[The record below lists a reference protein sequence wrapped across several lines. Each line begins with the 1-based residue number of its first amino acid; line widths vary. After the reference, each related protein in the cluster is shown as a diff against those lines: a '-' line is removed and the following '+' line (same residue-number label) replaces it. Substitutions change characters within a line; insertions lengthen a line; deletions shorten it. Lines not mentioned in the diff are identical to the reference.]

1 MPGASVAVLP
11 TSASSTPVP
20 RKAAAAQPER
30 KYKCQ
35 FCARAFSR
43 SEHRSRHERSHT
55 KERPFKCMK
64 CRSTF
69 VRRDLLLRHDRTVH
83 AKDGGV
89 PLHSD
94 GKRRAGSAKAR
105 AINGPSKQIAID
117 TSTLSE
123 QIEASSDGAFDV
135 EHAAM
140 LVADLH
146 HKATAAM
153 RSSDAGSPYVSSPAV
168 AFSSNG
174 APLMDPTVSYPPANA
189 PLPHGAAMSWEP
201 FLPQP
206 VVEPKA
212 HSVTSTGSGSF
223 ESQQSFASVSTAQAS
238 PYSPSPTP
246 GPNRNSL
253 VPTLQSMTNSL
264 PPTSTT
270 IITTGLHASHVCR
283 MYPRT
288 VSVSQADQ
296 AQASA
301 GFKAPQVLSEEER
314 NAILENIRVHDTEH
328 TVPEGFRSLNRGTM
342 NRYLATYFGLF
353 HHHLPFLHPS
363 SFKVTEVHPALL
375 LAVLSIGALY
385 AFDQDEAYILHI
397 GAKIL
402 VNQFLQN
409 KENFSSRKCPL
420 WTMQGSLLN
429 MIFASWSGD
438 PKGLEWACSIKSLL
452 ANMVAGNRY
461 ELKLRQDAREGGF
474 PSRAEWIED
483 EGCRR
488 TYYAVY
494 IFFGL
499 LTLTYNHTPAISFN
513 EFEDLQLPSTE
524 GLWNSKAADEAAWQE
539 QLRAS
544 PAITFMSAHDN
555 LFQGEMLKYSAF
567 ATRVMINALFLEVW
581 YHKRSPEAL
590 QDVVT
595 EYKLRLALE
604 TWEKS
609 LELCEPEVDAVPL
622 SAPHKGHP
630 LIFNAQ
636 AMYRNARARLEVD
649 LKTVQEALRYHDH
662 YEVAAA
668 MSNARD
674 RVKRSSEMIKVI
686 QECYNCVET
695 AVRQG
700 VRWVAR
706 TSPTNWSIEHPLC
719 GMDLMITLTLWLYR
733 LEHDDEPATEEEMA
747 MYHKIRMLFEK
758 ESEGTLNSQQ
768 LSATVA
774 HLWGSMLDEVV
785 VWGITRLMGES
796 FRLHSQALVGYVDDV
811 EASSNVSTPSM
822 ISQGADEES
831 VY

>member
-1 MPGASVAVLP
+1 
-11 TSASSTPVP
+11 
-20 RKAAAAQPER
+20 
-30 KYKCQ
+30 
-35 FCARAFSR
+35 
-43 SEHRSRHERSHT
+43 
-55 KERPFKCMK
+55 MK

-94 GKRRAGSAKAR
+94 GKRRGGPKTARPASA
-105 AINGPSKQIAID
+105 PSKSAIAID
-117 TSTLSE
+117 ASALE
-123 QIEASSDGAFDV
+123 QIEASSEGVFDV
-135 EHAAM
+135 ETAAM

-146 HKATAAM
+146 QKATAAA
-153 RSSDAGSPYVSSPAV
+153 RANGHYDS
-168 AFSSNG
+168 SSNMSFSQEPSVTYPNG
-174 APLMDPTVSYPPANA
+174 AIGLSQWD
-189 PLPHGAAMSWEP
+189 GFMSQE
-201 FLPQP
+201 Q
-206 VVEPKA
+206 KA
-212 HSVTSTGSGSF
+212 HSISSAASTSFDAQNS
-223 ESQQSFASVSTAQAS
+223 SQPHPLAAQHPNHMA
-238 PYSPSPTP
+238 P
-246 GPNRNSL
+246 GLQAL
-253 VPTLQSMTNSL
+253 VNSL
-264 PPTSTT
+264 PPSA
-270 IITTGLHASHVCR
+270 TGTPTPQSPYL
-283 MYPRT
+283 MQRT
-288 VSVSQADQ
+288 HTPVDT
-296 AQASA
+296 AQPAA
-301 GFKAPQVLSEEER
+301 GFRAPQVHSDEER
-314 NAILENIRVHDTEH
+314 NMILDNIRNSDSEH
-328 TVPEGFRSLNRGTM
+328 AIPEGFRVPNLPSL

-353 HHHLPFLHPS
+353 HHHLPFLHPA
-363 SFKVTEVHPALL
+363 SFDPTRVSPPLL

-385 AFDQDEAYILHI
+385 AFDQEQAYMLHI
-397 GAKIL
+397 GSKVL

-438 PKGLEWACSIKSLL
+438 AKGLEWACSIKSLL

-461 ELKLRQDAREGGF
+461 ELKLRQEAREGR
-474 PSRAEWIED
+474 PPTRAEWVED

-499 LTLTYNHTPAISFN
+499 LTLTYNHTPAMSFN

-524 GLWNSKAADEAAWQE
+524 ALWNIKVAEDAWQDH
-539 QLRAS
+539 LKVS
-544 PAITFMSAHDN
+544 PSVTFMMAHDN
-555 LFQGEMLKYSAF
+555 LFQGETLKYSAF

-609 LELCEPEVDAVPL
+609 LDLCEPEAFSVPL

-630 LIFNAQ
+630 LIFNAK
-636 AMYRNARARLEVD
+636 AMFRNARARLEVD
-649 LKTVQEALRYHDH
+649 LKTVQEALRYHDS

-674 RVKRSSEMIKVI
+674 RVKRSSEMLKVI
-686 QECYNCVET
+686 QECYDCIET
-695 AVRQG
+695 AVLQG

-719 GMDLMITLTLWLYR
+719 GLDLMIILSLWLYR
-733 LEHDDEPATEEEMA
+733 LEHDEEPATEEELV
-747 MYHKIRMLFEK
+747 MYNRIRQLFDK
-758 ESEGTLNSQQ
+758 DLDESYVTH
-768 LSATVA
+768 LSTVVA
-774 HLWGSMLDEVV
+774 RLWGSMLDEVV

-796 FRLHSQALVGYVDDV
+796 FRLHSQALIGYVDDV
-811 EASSNVSTPSM
+811 AASSSVSTPSM
-822 ISQGADEES
+822 TSQGADEDS